1 MKQVLV
7 VDDEPVIRDVIQDIL
22 HDEGFDVLVATGGR
36 GMLELLKSERPAM
49 ILLDIMM
56 PDGDGRGAF
65 EQMRS
70 MPHICHIPVVM
81 MSAGVIGTSRSPLTL
96 RFLAKPFDL
105 DHLLE
110 VVIGTIGTAAE

>member
-1 MKQVLV
+1 
-7 VDDEPVIRDVIQDIL
+7 
-22 HDEGFDVLVATGGR
+22 
-36 GMLELLKSERPAM
+36 
-49 ILLDIMM
+49 
-56 PDGDGRGAF
+56 
-65 EQMRS
+65 

>member
-7 VDDEPVIRDVIQDIL
+7 VDDEPVIRDVIPDSL

-36 GMLELLKSERPAM
+36 GMLELLKSERLAM
-49 ILLDIMM
+49 ILLNIMM
-56 PDGDGRGAF
+56 PGGDGRDAF
-65 EQMRS
+65 EQIRS
-70 MPHICHIPVVM
+70 MSHICHIPVVM
-81 MSAGVIGTSRSPLTL
+81 MSAGVIGTSRSRLTL

-105 DHLLE
+105 DRLLE